1 MAENCGIASVKK
13 KQIYTTEEAVEFL
26 QVSGSY
32 DNISSE
38 FTESD
43 RIRNKSKYECKECRV
58 GLCAAPCFG
67 YYLKKGLF

>member
-1 MAENCGIASVKK
+1 M
-13 KQIYTTEEAVEFL
+13 EFL